1 MLFRNIMILLI
12 DLALGALMGL
22 EIRLSLLGK
31 LFVEPFLHWMPA
43 LFFALLVLWI
53 LLSLVITRRWIWTL
67 GGTTLALL
75 AAAAIPL
82 FDQLA
87 LVTMDQWISLLLFFL
102 FVLVSTFLT
111 SFFAEYG
118 HRLIPFRQA
127 ARKSKVKLHSPAGP
141 FWFLFSLAAGA
152 IFAITLY
159 NGWIPQTYV
168 SFLGS
173 TESFRL
179 AFYLLFGTIG
189 GILTVSPSWAALS
202 AFIFVFFSEFLYLFF
217 YTAYASF
224 GQMLSSLTSL
234 FIDPYRITAPAALLV
249 VSTLWSLA
257 AGGYTQRYFLLR
269 EVKREEGRMAP
280 LVIELNPVQPEIG
293 IAPVEGARSVGTD
306 NPLLP
311 EETAVLSP
319 CPNCGRVLEKEA
331 RYCPSCGVER
341 INKV

>member
-12 DLALGALMGL
+12 NLALGALMGL

-31 LFVEPFLHWMPA
+31 LFVEPFRQWMPVF
-43 LFFALLVLWI
+43 FFALLILWI

-67 GGTTLALL
+67 GGAILALL
-75 AAAAIPL
+75 AATAIPL
-82 FDQLA
+82 FDRLA
-87 LVTMDQWISLLLFFL
+87 SVPIDQWISLLLFFL

-118 HRLIPFRQA
+118 HRLIPFLQA
-127 ARKSKVKLHSPAGP
+127 ARQSNAKLHSPAGP
-141 FWFLFSLAAGA
+141 FWFLFSLATGA

-189 GILTVSPSWAALS
+189 GILTVSPGWAALS
-202 AFIFVFFSEFLYLFF
+202 AFIFVFFSEFLYLFL

-224 GQMLSSLTSL
+224 GQMLSSLTGL
-234 FIDPYRITAPAALLV
+234 FIDPYRITAPVAILV

-257 AGGYTQRYFLLR
+257 AGSYAQRYFLLR
-269 EVKREEGRMAP
+269 EVRREKSGTAP
-280 LVIELNPVQPEIG
+280 LVSELEAIQAEPVS
-293 IAPVEGARSVGTD
+293 ASLEGANTSGSD
-306 NPLLP
+306 NHPLP
-311 EETAVLSP
+311 EETSAFSP
-319 CPNCGRVLEKEA
+319 CPNCGRGLEKEA
-331 RYCPSCGVER
+331 RYCPGCGVER
-341 INKV
+341 IDKV

>member
-31 LFVEPFLHWMPA
+31 LFVEPFHHWMPA

-53 LLSLVITRRWIWTL
+53 LLSLVITRRWTWTL
-67 GGTTLALL
+67 GGATLALL
-75 AAAAIPL
+75 AATAIPL

-87 LVTMDQWISLLLFFL
+87 LVTVDQWISLLLFFL
-102 FVLVSTFLT
+102 FVLVSTFLV

-127 ARKSKVKLHSPAGP
+127 ARQSRVKLHSPAGP

-159 NGWIPQTYV
+159 NNWIPQTYV

-189 GILTVSPSWAALS
+189 GILTVSPGWAALS

-217 YTAYASF
+217 YTAYASL
-224 GQMLSSLTSL
+224 GQMLSSLTNL
-234 FIDPYRITAPAALLV
+234 FIDPYRITAPAAILV

-269 EVKREEGRMAP
+269 EVKREEGRTTP
-280 LVIELNPVQPEIG
+280 LTTELNPVQQEIG
-293 IAPVEGARSVGTD
+293 TAPVETAESVVSD
-306 NPLLP
+306 NLP
-311 EETAVLSP
+311 ISEEIAVLLP
-319 CPNCGRVLEKEA
+319 CPNCGRILEKEA
-331 RYCPSCGVER
+331 RYCPGCGVER
-341 INKV
+341 VGKV

>member
-1 MLFRNIMILLI
+1 MILLI
-12 DLALGALMGL
+12 NLALGALMGL
-22 EIRLSLLGK
+22 EIRLSLFGK
-31 LFVEPFLHWMPA
+31 LFVEPFRHWMPA
-43 LFFALLVLWI
+43 LFFVLLVLWI

-75 AAAAIPL
+75 AATAIPL

-118 HRLIPFRQA
+118 HHLIPFQQA
-127 ARKSKVKLHSPAGP
+127 ARQSKVKLHSPAGP

-159 NGWIPQTYV
+159 NGWIPQTYI

-202 AFIFVFFSEFLYLFF
+202 AFIFVFFSEFLLLSFSIV
-217 YTAYASF
+217 YAPF
-224 GQMLSSLTSL
+224 GQILSSLTSL

-280 LVIELNPVQPEIG
+280 LVTELNPVPPEIG
-293 IAPVEGARSVGTD
+293 IAPVEGARSVVTD

-311 EETAVLSP
+311 EETSVLSP

-331 RYCPSCGVER
+331 RYCPGCGVER
-341 INKV
+341 ISKV